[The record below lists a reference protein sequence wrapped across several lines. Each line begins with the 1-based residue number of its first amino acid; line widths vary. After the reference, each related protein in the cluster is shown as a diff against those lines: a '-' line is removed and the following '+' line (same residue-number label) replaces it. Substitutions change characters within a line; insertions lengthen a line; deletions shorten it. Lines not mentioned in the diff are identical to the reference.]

1 MKVLLSLSACAKEET
16 AAEVYVISSM
26 QGPSNLPDGSSIRRG
41 NQIERT
47 RLGRERDRDSEQE
60 QTIWTK
66 GNQGQEASG
75 IDSSLPTWEQ
85 HRQFLEAGKMIL
97 QAGRPLST
105 PRNILFLLLLSR
117 QSSLLGPFML
127 SIDIE
132 RSTSLTP
139 DSGSFK
145 CPVTFLSLSSPPAK
159 PSEPVDPTLKS
170 EKDHLKKII
179 QVSWS

>member
-1 MKVLLSLSACAKEET
+1 MGDKIIQKAESERET
-16 AAEVYVISSM
+16 N
-26 QGPSNLPDGSSIRRG
+26 QGDMHIARG

-97 QAGRPLST
+97 QAGHPLST

-117 QSSLLGPFML
+117 ML
-127 SIDIE
+127 SFPQ
-132 RSTSLTP
+132 LN
-139 DSGSFK
+139 
-145 CPVTFLSLSSPPAK
+145 
-159 PSEPVDPTLKS
+159 
-170 EKDHLKKII
+170 
-179 QVSWS
+179 